1 MNNEIDG
8 KKIYE
13 EFDSEILPHLSAL
26 KGYASKLTNDPDNA
40 DDLLQDTLL
49 KAFRFFDKY
58 EKGTNA
64 KAWVFEI
71 MKNSFIKNYWRV
83 RREPDKVCY
92 DDIQNFYETIKSH
105 EVRTQHYENDAF
117 SSVLSDEIINALS
130 VLPDELR
137 TVIFLGDVEGYS
149 YQEIADFTDCPV
161 GTVRSRMNRTRKI
174 LYSLLQ
180 GYAQNNGYIK
190 PKQLKEKEQG
200 ERAFLKIIPEY
211 QPTVSF
217 QQ

>member
-1 MNNEIDG
+1 MNNEIDA

-13 EFDSEILPHLSAL
+13 EFDTVILPHLSAL
-26 KGYASKLTNDPDNA
+26 KDYASKMTNDPDDA

-49 KAFRFFDKY
+49 KAFRFYDKY

-71 MKNSFIKNYWRV
+71 MKNSFINNYWKAKH
-83 RREPDKVCY
+83 EPAKVCY
-92 DDIQNFYETIKSH
+92 DDIQNFYENINSF
-105 EVRTQHYENDAF
+105 EVKTRHYENDAF
-117 SSVLSDEIINALS
+117 RSVLSDEIIKALS
-130 VLPDELR
+130 VLPDDLR
-137 TVIFLGDVEGYS
+137 TVIFLGDIEGYS

-180 GYAQNNGYIK
+180 RYAQDNGYMK
-190 PKQLKEKEQG
+190 ANTVKEKEPE
-200 ERAFLKIIPEY
+200 ERVFLSIIPKF
-211 QPTVSF
+211 QPAVSF
-217 QQ
+217 K